1 MADMFA
7 DVVTRDEK
15 IAELTREI
23 AMREQ
28 VYPRRVAEKKMTQ
41 AKADRQIAVM
51 RAILEDVRRG
61 G

>member
-1 MADMFA
+1 MSGLFD
-7 DVVTRDEK
+7 DVISKQEK
-15 IAELTREI
+15 VQEIEREI
-23 AMREQ
+23 AMRER
-28 VYPRRVAEKKMTQ
+28 VYANRVAEKKMTQ

>member
-1 MADMFA
+1 MTGLFDT
-7 DVVTRDEK
+7 VVHQSEK

-28 VYPRRVAEKKMTQ
+28 AYPRRVAEKKMTQ

>member
-1 MADMFA
+1 MTGLFD
-7 DVVTRDEK
+7 DVITKQEK
-15 IAELTREI
+15 VQEIEREI
-23 AMREQ
+23 AMRER
-28 VYPRRVAEKKMTQ
+28 VYANRVAEKKMTQ